1 MEDKTIALDY
11 PLNLDGRQVAELTM
25 RRPKVKD
32 QRNADKAASDN
43 AGKELQLFASL
54 TGMNPEDLEEMDLS
68 DYTKLQNAYSG
79 FLS

>member
-32 QRNADKAASDN
+32 QRNADKAASDD